1 MIVQNQ
7 FASLMKKW
15 AEVAVEKI
23 SLIFSVSMS
32 DARDAP
38 AAEKPR
44 AGQIDTGGR
53 KSKWADGLWG
63 F

>member
-32 DARDAP
+32 DARDGP

-44 AGQIDTGGR
+44 AGEIDTGCR
-53 KSKWADGLWG
+53 KSK
-63 F
+63 